1 MQDLA
6 TCYLSYF
13 TFFHFPITHYSL
25 ASLTYLMISKHV
37 STSGPLCIL
46 FCNLKYFSLGMYKFF
61 TLFRSYSNT
70 ALQKP
75 ILIFLYKVI
84 RPQFYNLSS
93 YSILLYN
100 TDGKLML
107 SCIFICSCSSLR
119 MRMVSSSKRRNL
131 LILFPIAPILRGML
145 TYNMC
150 PINICWIVNKC
161 ISDYNNILQLSAQF
175 RAYLHLFFLHESWLN
190 FYGN

>member
-150 PINICWIVNKC
+150 PINIC
-161 ISDYNNILQLSAQF
+161 
-175 RAYLHLFFLHESWLN
+175 
-190 FYGN
+190 